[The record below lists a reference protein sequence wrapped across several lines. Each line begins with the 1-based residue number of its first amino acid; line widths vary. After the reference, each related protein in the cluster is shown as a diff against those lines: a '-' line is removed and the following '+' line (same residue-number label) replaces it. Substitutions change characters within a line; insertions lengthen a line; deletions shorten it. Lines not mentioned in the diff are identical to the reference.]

1 MPHRSRNPRRTAAHL
16 VVVRRDD
23 PLRGGGTLP
32 TAQGHHP
39 ERQALHKE
47 PAPGAT

>member
-23 PLRGGGTLP
+23 TLRGGGTLP
-32 TAQGHHP
+32 TVQGHHP